1 MTDVFTGLIEEMGAV
16 ESVRRTAQSLRL
28 SVKADKVLET
38 LRIGDSIAVNGAC
51 LTVVSLQGRI
61 FTADVMPETV
71 QQTNFNELGNGALVN
86 LERPLAYG
94 GRLEGHLVSGH
105 VDGSGVIAYYKADDI
120 AWRYRISAEPRILR
134 YIAAKGSIAIDGISL
149 TVVDVDDT
157 SFSVS
162 IIPHTA
168 KVTTLGQKRPGDRV
182 NLETDLLARY
192 LERLVSVAPSEN
204 KAKPLTLAALQE
216 NGFA

>member
-1 MTDVFTGLIEEMGAV
+1 MFTGLVEEMGVIVAV
-16 ESVRRTAQSLRL
+16 QRTSQSLRL
-28 SVKADKVLET
+28 SVKAKKVLET
-38 LRIGDSIAVNGAC
+38 LQIGDSIAVNGAC
-51 LTVVSLQGRI
+51 LTVVALKGQS

-71 QQTNFNELGNGALVN
+71 QQTAFKELVAGTLVN

-105 VDGSGVIAYYKADDI
+105 VDGVGLISEYKADDI
-120 AWRYRISAEPRILR
+120 AYRYRIKTEPDVLR
-134 YIAAKGSIAIDGISL
+134 YVVAKGSIAIDGISL
-149 TVVDVDDT
+149 TVVEVDELT
-157 SFSVS
+157 FSVS

-168 KVTTLGQKRPGDRV
+168 KITTLGEKRPGDKV

-192 LERLVSVAPSEN
+192 VEKLLALKPVLTPS
-204 KAKPLTLAALQE
+204 KQLTLSALQK

>member
-1 MTDVFTGLIEEMGAV
+1 MFTGLIEEMGIV
-16 ESVRRTAQSLRL
+16 EAVRRTAKSLRL

-51 LTVVSLQGRI
+51 LTVVSLQGRS

-71 QQTNFNELGNGALVN
+71 QQTTFSALENGAFVN

-120 AWRYRISAEPRILR
+120 AWRYRISAEPHILR

-168 KVTTLGQKRPGDRV
+168 QVTTLGRKRPGDRV

-192 LERLVSVAPSEN
+192 MERLLPGTVTGSKV
-204 KAKPLTLAALQE
+204 KPLTLAALQE

>member
-1 MTDVFTGLIEEMGAV
+1 MFTGLIEEMGAV
-16 ESVRRTAQSLRL
+16 TAIQRTAKSILL
-28 SVKADKVLET
+28 TIKADKVLET
-38 LRIGDSIAVNGAC
+38 LRLGDSIAVNGAC
-51 LTVVSLQGRI
+51 LTVVALHDKL

-71 QQTNFNELGNGALVN
+71 QQTTFKQLQAGAPVN

-105 VDGSGVIAYYKADDI
+105 VDGIGVISEYKADDI
-120 AWRYRISAEPRILR
+120 AWRYRVNCTPAVLR
-134 YIAAKGSIAIDGISL
+134 YVVAKGSIAIDGISL
-149 TVVDVDDT
+149 TVVDVNDK

-168 KVTTLGQKRPGDRV
+168 KVTTLGKKRPGDEV

-192 LERLVSVAPSEN
+192 VEKLLS
-204 KAKPLTLAALQE
+204 AKPAAPQASGLTLAALQR

>member
-1 MTDVFTGLIEEMGAV
+1 MFTGLVEEMGVIVAV
-16 ESVRRTAQSLRL
+16 QRTSQSLRL
-28 SVKADKVLET
+28 SVKAKKVLET
-38 LRIGDSIAVNGAC
+38 LQIGDSIAVNGAC
-51 LTVVSLQGRI
+51 LTVVALKGQS

-71 QQTNFNELGNGALVN
+71 QQTDFKDLVAGTLVN

-105 VDGSGVIAYYKADDI
+105 VDGVGVISEYKADDI
-120 AWRYRISAEPRILR
+120 AYRYRIKTEPDVLR
-134 YIAAKGSIAIDGISL
+134 YVVAKGSIAIDGISL
-149 TVVDVDDT
+149 TVVEVDELT
-157 SFSVS
+157 FSVS

-168 KVTTLGQKRPGDRV
+168 KITTLGEKRPGDKV

-192 LERLVSVAPSEN
+192 VEKLLALKPVLTPS
-204 KAKPLTLAALQE
+204 KQLTLSALQK

>member
-1 MTDVFTGLIEEMGAV
+1 MFTGLVEEMGVIVAV
-16 ESVRRTAQSLRL
+16 QRTSQSLRL
-28 SVKADKVLET
+28 SVKAKKVLET
-38 LRIGDSIAVNGAC
+38 LQIGDSIAVNGAC
-51 LTVVSLQGRI
+51 LTVVALKGQS

-71 QQTNFNELGNGALVN
+71 QQTDFKDLVAGTLVN

-105 VDGSGVIAYYKADDI
+105 VDGVGVISEYKADDI
-120 AWRYRISAEPRILR
+120 AYRYRIKTEPDVLR
-134 YIAAKGSIAIDGISL
+134 YVVAKGSIAIDGISL
-149 TVVDVDDT
+149 TVVEVDELT
-157 SFSVS
+157 FSVS

-168 KVTTLGQKRPGDRV
+168 KITTLWEKRPGDKV

-192 LERLVSVAPSEN
+192 VEKLLALKPVLTPS
-204 KAKPLTLAALQE
+204 KQLTLSALQK

>member
-1 MTDVFTGLIEEMGAV
+1 MFTGLVEETGNVAG
-16 ESVRRTAQSLRL
+16 VRRTSKSLLL
-28 SVKADKVLET
+28 SIAADKVLET
-38 LRIGDSIAVNGAC
+38 LRIGDSVAVNGAC
-51 LTVVSLQGRI
+51 LTVVALQGKT

-71 QQTNFNELGNGALVN
+71 DQTTFKQIQAGALVN

-105 VDGSGVIAYYKADDI
+105 IDAIGVISEYKADDI
-120 AWRYRISAEPRILR
+120 AWRYRIDCAPAVLR
-134 YIAAKGSIAIDGISL
+134 YVVAKGSIAIDGISL
-149 TVVDVDDT
+149 TVVDTDEK

-168 KVTTLGQKRPGDRV
+168 KNTTLGKKRAGDQV

-192 LERLVSVAPSEN
+192 IEKLLP
-204 KAKPLTLAALQE
+204 AKPLPQEKAALTLAALQQ

>member
-1 MTDVFTGLIEEMGAV
+1 MFTGLIEEMGIV
-16 ESVRRTAQSLRL
+16 EAVRRTAKSLRL

-51 LTVVSLQGRI
+51 LTVVSLQGRS

-71 QQTNFNELGNGALVN
+71 QQTTFSALENGTFVN

-120 AWRYRISAEPRILR
+120 AWRYRISAEPHILR

-168 KVTTLGQKRPGDRV
+168 QVTTLGQKRPGDRV

-192 LERLVSVAPSEN
+192 LERLLPGTVTGSKV
-204 KAKPLTLAALQE
+204 KPLTLAALQE